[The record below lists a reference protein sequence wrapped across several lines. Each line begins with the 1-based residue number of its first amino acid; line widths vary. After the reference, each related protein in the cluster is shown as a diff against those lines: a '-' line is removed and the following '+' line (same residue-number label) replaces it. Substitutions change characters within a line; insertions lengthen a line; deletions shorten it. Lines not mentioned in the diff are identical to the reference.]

1 MATASMIM
9 KIIPFKVKQE
19 TLLCG
24 YCLDEEGLFFIGTDY
39 VAICAQCSWTIILKT
54 SEYKD
59 LRENE

>member
-1 MATASMIM
+1 M

-24 YCLDEEGLFFIGTDY
+24 HCQDEEGLFFIGTDY
-39 VAICAQCSWTIILKT
+39 VAICAQCSWTVILKT

-59 LRENE
+59 LREHE